1 MWPGAYTTSNKRI
14 APQKGPDQEIS
25 AKALKNSLKFAPRE
39 NNLLYD
45 S

>member
-1 MWPGAYTTSNKRI
+1 MWPGAYTTSNKCI

-25 AKALKNSLKFAPRE
+25 AKAKNSLKFAPRE